1 MKATF
6 QEIYEGYSDEE
17 LEEAVRIA
25 KIEEAEDL
33 KLEGRKAQIVY
44 LITLDE
50 LWVAANEKE
59 E

>member
-1 MKATF
+1 MESTF

-17 LEEAVRIA
+17 LEEAVRVA

>member
-1 MKATF
+1 MESTF

-17 LEEAVRIA
+17 LEEAVRVA

-33 KLEGRKAQIVY
+33 KLEGRKAQIIY